1 MILLLISIFTAD
13 AQEKDI
19 TYNKRTEIDFEA
31 LDVEGSLVKPQGA
44 LLIERG
50 NVRFNPL
57 IELRRDFNPEMA
69 SSINLIK

>member
-1 MILLLISIFTAD
+1 MILLLISMFTAD

-44 LLIERG
+44 LLIGRG

-57 IELRRDFNPEMA
+57 SELRRDFNPEMA

>member
-1 MILLLISIFTAD
+1 MILLLISMFTAD